1 MMELNSLKQLPVV
14 ARLKQQYAPG
24 DCTLPGEW
32 LRVSMDSMT
41 ITGVEEHPCQ
51 IVR

>member
-14 ARLKQQYAPG
+14 ARLEQQYA
-24 DCTLPGEW
+24 PGEW